1 MNKLTE
7 IYTIRFSVQQ
17 AKSLEKLKEYDVNI
31 SRFIR
36 QAIKEKISR
45 DWKMIKEEMEAT
57 KTTKTKWISIPE
69 VGKGATVTQGKD
81 KQAYEV
87 MWVSDTMNIAI
98 IQRYRPVRMSYTGE
112 QKYIFKELEG
122 CPISI
127 ISRNGEWRILLGSR
141 VLDKINI
148 TFGVLNEYYHE

>member
-1 MNKLTE
+1 
-7 IYTIRFSVQQ
+7 
-17 AKSLEKLKEYDVNI
+17 
-31 SRFIR
+31 
-36 QAIKEKISR
+36 
-45 DWKMIKEEMEAT
+45 ME
-57 KTTKTKWISIPE
+57 TTKKRQLGCISIPE
-69 VGKGATVTQGKD
+69 VGMGATVTQGKD

-87 MWVSDTMNIAI
+87 IWVSDTMNVAI
-98 IQRYRPVRMSYTGE
+98 IQRYRPLRVSYTGE

-148 TFGVLNEYYHE
+148 TFGILNEYYHE

>member
-1 MNKLTE
+1 
-7 IYTIRFSVQQ
+7 
-17 AKSLEKLKEYDVNI
+17 
-31 SRFIR
+31 
-36 QAIKEKISR
+36 
-45 DWKMIKEEMEAT
+45 ME
-57 KTTKTKWISIPE
+57 TTKKRQSGWISIPE
-69 VGKGATVTQGKD
+69 VGMGATVTQKKD

-87 MWVSDTMNIAI
+87 IWVSDTMNIAI
-98 IQRYRPVRMSYTGE
+98 IQRYRPLRVSYTGE

-127 ISRNGEWRILLGSR
+127 ILRNGEWRILLGSR

>member
-1 MNKLTE
+1 
-7 IYTIRFSVQQ
+7 
-17 AKSLEKLKEYDVNI
+17 
-31 SRFIR
+31 
-36 QAIKEKISR
+36 
-45 DWKMIKEEMEAT
+45 ME
-57 KTTKTKWISIPE
+57 TTKKRQSRWISTPE
-69 VGKGATVTQGKD
+69 VGNGATVTQGKD

-87 MWVSDTMNIAI
+87 IWVSDTMNVAI
-98 IQRYRPVRMSYTGE
+98 IQRYRPLRVSYTGE

-127 ISRNGEWRILLGSR
+127 ILRNGEWRILTGSR